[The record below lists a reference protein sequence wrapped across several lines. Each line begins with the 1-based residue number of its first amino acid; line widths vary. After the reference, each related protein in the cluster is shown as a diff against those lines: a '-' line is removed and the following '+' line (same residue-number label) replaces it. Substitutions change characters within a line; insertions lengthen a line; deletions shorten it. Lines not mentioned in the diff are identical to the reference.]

1 MSEEKTIELD
11 ERDRAHLLLSAVEA
25 SDSEKI
31 AEILDPLPFSEA
43 LREVLL
49 LPPMER
55 DTVLRIIPAT
65 LAAQLIGEAPND
77 MAVELVERLDPDRA
91 ATILEELS
99 SDVKADVIGEL
110 DEIGAEAIL
119 SEMDEKDA
127 ADVRRLATY
136 EDGTAGGLMVSEIF
150 RFNVNDT
157 VGKVLRDVA
166 SGEDDFERY
175 RGQHPYITEDNG
187 RLVGVVSLRSLLT
200 AKRSEKLS
208 AIMVE
213 PIAVPA
219 EMLLEDL
226 EDLFDEHPFLGIP
239 VAASDGLLLGVV
251 SRTAVADATLERAE
265 TESLKRQGV
274 VGDELRSMPLWLRS
288 RRRLAWLSTNIVLNI
303 IAASVISAYEQTLA
317 AVIALAVFLPMVSDM
332 SGCSG
337 NQAVGVTMRELSLG
351 LVKPIDA
358 FRVWMK
364 EISVGVINGIALGIM
379 IGLVAWV
386 WKDNPALG
394 LVIGAAL
401 ALNTI
406 LAVPIGGVVPLLLKR
421 IGQDPAAASGPLLTT
436 ITDMAGFFFVLSFAT
451 LMMPW
456 LL

>member
-49 LPPMER
+49 LPPTER

-65 LAAQLIGEAPND
+65 LAAELIGEAPND

-136 EDGTAGGLMVSEIF
+136 EDDTAGGLMVSEIF
-150 RFNVNDT
+150 RFNANDT

-226 EDLFDEHPFLGIP
+226 EDLFDEHPF
-239 VAASDGLLLGVV
+239 
-251 SRTAVADATLERAE
+251 
-265 TESLKRQGV
+265 
-274 VGDELRSMPLWLRS
+274 W
-288 RRRLAWLSTNIVLNI
+288 
-303 IAASVISAYEQTLA
+303 
-317 AVIALAVFLPMVSDM
+317 VF
-332 SGCSG
+332 
-337 NQAVGVTMRELSLG
+337 
-351 LVKPIDA
+351 
-358 FRVWMK
+358 
-364 EISVGVINGIALGIM
+364 
-379 IGLVAWV
+379 
-386 WKDNPALG
+386 
-394 LVIGAAL
+394 
-401 ALNTI
+401 
-406 LAVPIGGVVPLLLKR
+406 PLLLPMGSCLASFRARRSPMPRLSALKR
-421 IGQDPAAASGPLLTT
+421 K
-436 ITDMAGFFFVLSFAT
+436 V
-451 LMMPW
+451 
-456 LL
+456 